1 MPGVDVVRKI
11 FYTLLFA
18 CLAQSSLSD
27 TLTGKIY
34 ILGNIDD
41 DKKIIFHQAI
51 SNQIHGYAQHI
62 SLSSNSHIYVY
73 PYQHNQSWEVVT
85 FHVVGEHHHE
95 HLSQVVLNEEP
106 LKSLDQIRA
115 VIGLDGSLKYVSW
128 NSYAE
133 LPLDQIFLA
142 SKSIAQEYLFHHF

>member
-1 MPGVDVVRKI
+1 MRKI

-27 TLTGKIY
+27 SLTGKIY
-34 ILGNIDD
+34 ILGNIED

-106 LKSLDQIRA
+106 FKSLDQIRA

>member
-1 MPGVDVVRKI
+1 MDVVRKI

-51 SNQIHGYAQHI
+51 SNQIHGYAHHI

-85 FHVVGEHHHE
+85 FHVAGEHHHE

-115 VIGLDGSLKYVSW
+115 VIG
-128 NSYAE
+128 
-133 LPLDQIFLA
+133 
-142 SKSIAQEYLFHHF
+142 